1 MMEKYSGSTTS
12 FAPCST
18 AISISR
24 SASLKLAAT
33 FGPEAICIPATLT
46 MPALIDG
53 VALGF
58 LVLSIDLIAMMTHPV
73 FLFFIGINA
82 INTIPSDVFI
92 NSTIDLGVLLN
103 LFIL

>member
-1 MMEKYSGSTTS
+1 
-12 FAPCST
+12 
-18 AISISR
+18 
-24 SASLKLAAT
+24 
-33 FGPEAICIPATLT
+33 
-46 MPALIDG
+46 
-53 VALGF
+53 
-58 LVLSIDLIAMMTHPV
+58 MMTHPV